1 MACYDSVASGCC
13 NVYVNDMC
21 ADACPYVID
30 PNFLCGKFVSQEL
43 PSARHMLSLPP
54 FIPLFSLPLFP
65 FLFFPTVQTC
75 PDLGNTVS
83 GGTVQY
89 SQSLLQGGYPEG
101 TTATVT
107 CNEGYNGG
115 GDITCQS
122 ESWSGSLPGCTGKFS
137 YLNIHTQIRYSLL
150 CLLVM

>member
-1 MACYDSVASGCC
+1 
-13 NVYVNDMC
+13 
-21 ADACPYVID
+21 
-30 PNFLCGKFVSQEL
+30 
-43 PSARHMLSLPP
+43 MLSPLPP
-54 FIPLFSLPLFP
+54 FIPLPSLPLFP
-65 FLFFPTVQTC
+65 FLFFPTVQIC
-75 PDLGNTVS
+75 SDLGNTVS

-107 CNEGYNGG
+107 CNEGFSGG

-137 YLNIHTQIRYSLL
+137 SLKVHTQIRYSLH
-150 CLLVM
+150 CLLVMYSQLPKPHLQLWIVELLHPWKMVLSCHEVALHLGP